1 MIDLNNVEKYRENNR
16 IEAKKALGG
25 LPKSIWE
32 TYSAFANTLGGVIL
46 LGVEEHKDKS
56 FHPINLP
63 DPQFLIDEFFRLLN
77 DKKKVSLNILT
88 KRHVQILK
96 NDDKCFIAIF
106 VPRAS
111 ASDRPIYIDND
122 PFSGTYKR
130 NGEGDYKATKEEI
143 LLMLNNAKNP
153 SFDATPINTKFSNSS
168 IVFLNSEYPDFLSSD
183 TVAEL
188 LTFGK
193 YDLIKSNFPDFKLL
207 ITENKQ
213 TEFKGNLFEFYN
225 HVSNIFSK
233 ITENHETL
241 YCLQE
246 ALVNAIVN
254 TDYRVGCRIEIKI
267 SASHISFSNSGG
279 FNVNL
284 EDAKKGLAYEPRN
297 PNIKKLFD
305 RIRTDNFI
313 FGGISHIHMI
323 WQKNGWSAPCF
334 EQTHDT
340 TTLKL
345 YFYNIDSFNN
355 DLPGI
360 VAAETI
366 ISYLTE
372 HIFADSKELSAIL
385 NVSCIDNILSKL
397 KENNIIISIE
407 RNNNTLYKLKD

>member
-32 TYSAFANTLGGVIL
+32 TYSAFANTLGGIIL

-77 DKKKVSLNILT
+77 DKRKVSSNILT

-96 NDDKCFIAIF
+96 NDNKCFIAIF

-111 ASDRPIYIDND
+111 VSDRPIYIDND

-130 NGEGDYKATKEEI
+130 NGEGDYKASKEEVS
-143 LLMLNNAKNP
+143 LMLKSAKNP
-153 SFDATPINTKFSNSS
+153 SFDMTPTNTEFSKSSVEFLNSKNPDFKPINTIS
-168 IVFLNSEYPDFLSSD
+168 
-183 TVAEL
+183 EL

-193 YDLIKSNFPDFKLL
+193 YDLIKSIFPDFKLL

-225 HVSNIFSK
+225 YVSNIFSE
-233 ITENHETL
+233 ITQNREVL

-267 SASHISFSNSGG
+267 SASHISFSNSGA
-279 FNVNL
+279 FNADL

-297 PNIKKLFD
+297 PNVKKLFD
-305 RIRTDNFI
+305 FIRTDNFI
-313 FGGISHIHMI
+313 FGGISYIHMI
-323 WQKNGWSAPCF
+323 WQKNGWSAPRF
-334 EQTHDT
+334 EQTQDI

-345 YFYNIDSFNN
+345 YFYNIDSFNE

-360 VAAETI
+360 IAAETI

-372 HIFADSKELSAIL
+372 HVFADSKELAAML
-385 NVSCIDNILSKL
+385 NVSCIDKILSKL
-397 KENNIIISIE
+397 MENNIIISVE